1 MKKKFNTF
9 PPRGCFREGPITEE
23 SVHHLDSAGDVTQK
37 SHFGFATVVQFLGA
51 KVQLKF
57 WCQAISSTEHSIS
70 HQKRLN
76 VFTLR

>member
-37 SHFGFATVVQFLGA
+37 SHFGFATVVQLLGA

-57 WCQAISSTEHSIS
+57 
-70 HQKRLN
+70 
-76 VFTLR
+76 